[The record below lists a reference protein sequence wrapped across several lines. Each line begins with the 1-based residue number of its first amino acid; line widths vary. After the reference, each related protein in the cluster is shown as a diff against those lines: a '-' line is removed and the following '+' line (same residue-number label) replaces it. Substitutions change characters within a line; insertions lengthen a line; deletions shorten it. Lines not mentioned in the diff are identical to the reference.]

1 MKRELLYI
9 CTIAQEQSLSKAAQK
24 LYVSQPSLSHCL
36 SNLEEKL
43 GTKLFYRSTKGLSLT
58 YAGEQYYRMA
68 LEILEKYNEFE
79 NAITEVNELKRG
91 RISFGITRMLATHY
105 LPMVLPAFAQKYP
118 NIELHPYEASSKL
131 LEQALLERKVDFVFM
146 FTLPPSANDQNPV
159 LTTEILQKE
168 YFVLTLHPDSPL
180 KKYAKQKEGYDY
192 PVLEPKYLKDEPFLL
207 VPPEQKS
214 RQLADHVFQKANI
227 QPTVRLTTN
236 SYETARRLCAQG
248 MGVTLMPEQKRP
260 SYDNNYK
267 TNYYQIPEAYEPFW
281 FLSFLTVK
289 DGYVPLAAREL
300 MENFREAVNTNT
312 VQRKQK

>member
-1 MKRELLYI
+1 M
-9 CTIAQEQSLSKAAQK
+9 
-24 LYVSQPSLSHCL
+24 
-36 SNLEEKL
+36 
-43 GTKLFYRSTKGLSLT
+43 
-58 YAGEQYYRMA
+58 
-68 LEILEKYNEFE
+68 
-79 NAITEVNELKRG
+79 KRG

-118 NIELHPYEASSKL
+118 NIELHPYEASSRQ
-131 LEQALLERKVDFVFM
+131 LEQALLDRKVDFVFM
-146 FTLPPSANDQNPV
+146 FTLPSSANDQNPA
-159 LTTEILQKE
+159 LTTEVLQKE
-168 YFVLTLHPDSPL
+168 DFVLTVHPDSPL
-180 KKYAKQKEGYDY
+180 KKYAKEKAGYRY
-192 PVLEPKYLKDEPFLL
+192 PVLEPRHFKNEPFLL

-267 TNYYQIPEAYEPFW
+267 TDYYQIPEAYEPFW